1 MCSECREVGGKHK
14 ADCFYAEKVAAKNG
28 EAAPVVNPKP
38 VGTVYAVHGAEKK
51 TSKKKGEYVVAS
63 VVTMENKKGL
73 LYSWH
78 KTANERLLAVTY
90 EKPLM
95 MLAEVSEQKEGDKT
109 FVQID
114 KLLELGGTVF
124 ADQELASPEGLFG
137 EA

>member
-1 MCSECREVGGKHK
+1 
-14 ADCFYAEKVAAKNG
+14 
-28 EAAPVVNPKP
+28 
-38 VGTVYAVHGAEKK
+38 
-51 TSKKKGEYVVAS
+51 
-63 VVTMENKKGL
+63 MENKKGL

-109 FVQID
+109 FVQIE